1 MVEGVVN
8 EVGELGGCIWWVG
21 LEFLCSI
28 SMERVE
34 ILVSMAD

>member
-8 EVGELGGCIWWVG
+8 EVGELGGCIWRVVF
-21 LEFLCSI
+21 EFLCSI
-28 SMERVE
+28 SMERAE